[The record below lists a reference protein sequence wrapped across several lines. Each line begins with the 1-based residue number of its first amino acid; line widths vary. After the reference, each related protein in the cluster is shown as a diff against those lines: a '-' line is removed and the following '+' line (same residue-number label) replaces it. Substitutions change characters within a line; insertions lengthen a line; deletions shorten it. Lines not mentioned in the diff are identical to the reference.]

1 MLILRGKAKQN
12 LEGLIYQVWQIMSLR
27 QINER
32 ITDMVDFL
40 ADLRGLLRRKNQEI
54 AKKLLCEQSQK
65 ITLGLRDQRRGDY
78 QRV

>member
-54 AKKLLCEQSQK
+54 AKKLLCE
-65 ITLGLRDQRRGDY
+65 
-78 QRV
+78 